1 MITVFLVDDSAT
13 VRKVL
18 RDILGSVS
26 GIEVIGAAQ
35 DPIFAQKH
43 LEKLWPDVFV
53 LDIEMPRMDGLTFL
67 KKIMAEHP
75 TPVVMCSTLTESGSS
90 ASLKSLA
97 AGAVEVVEKPKSNL
111 RNGLLDSSQRLISA
125 VKAASLANVKNIKR
139 TTVSIPRKVKPKLL
153 IDDVIPNSPAHP
165 IKTDNSFILIG
176 ASTGGTQALETI
188 LTALPASTQGIAI
201 VQHMPEKFTL
211 AFASRLNQLCA
222 MEVKEASEGDE
233 LKQGQ
238 VLIAPGGHHMIL
250 VAKGCKVF
258 VSIKD
263 APPVNRHRPSVDVL
277 FRSAA
282 KIIAKKSLG
291 IILTGMGD
299 DGARGLKE
307 MQQAGAKTIAQNK
320 DSCVVFGMPAEAI
333 KLNAADDVVNL
344 SSVANKIIHFQ
355 R

>member
-1 MITVFLVDDSAT
+1 MIKVFLVDDSAT

-18 RDILGSVS
+18 RDILEAAP

-43 LEKLWPDVFV
+43 LEKIWPDVFI
-53 LDIEMPRMDGLTFL
+53 LDVEMPRMDGLTFL

-75 TPVVMCSTLTESGSS
+75 TPVVMCSTLTEQGS
-90 ASLKSLA
+90 ATSLKALT
-97 AGAVEVVEKPKSNL
+97 AGAIEVVEKPKNNL
-111 RNGLLDSSQRLISA
+111 KNGLLDSSQKLINA

-139 TTVSIPRKVKPKLL
+139 SLKPTPTAIKPKLL
-153 IDDVIPNSPAHP
+153 IDEVIPKTATRP
-165 IKTDNSFILIG
+165 IRSSSSFIIIG
-176 ASTGGTQALETI
+176 ASTGGTQALERV
-188 LTALPASTQGIAI
+188 LTPLPATTQGIAI

-222 MEVKEASEGDE
+222 MQIKEAGEGDE
-233 LKQGQ
+233 LKQGV
-238 VLIAPGGHHMIL
+238 VLIAPGGHHMVL
-250 VAKGCKVF
+250 VTKGNRIF
-258 VSIKD
+258 ASIKE

-282 KIIAKKSLG
+282 KTIGSKALG

-307 MQQAGAKTIAQNK
+307 MQEAGAKTIAQNK
-320 DSCVVFGMPAEAI
+320 DSCVVYGMPAEAV
-333 KLNAADDVVNL
+333 KLNAADEILDLAVIP
-344 SSVANKIIHFQ
+344 NKIINF
-355 R
+355 